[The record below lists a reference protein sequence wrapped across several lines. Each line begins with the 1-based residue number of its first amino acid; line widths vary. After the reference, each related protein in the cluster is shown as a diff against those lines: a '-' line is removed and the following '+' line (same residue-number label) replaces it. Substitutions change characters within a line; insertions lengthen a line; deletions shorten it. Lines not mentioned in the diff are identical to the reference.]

1 MRAVAGAHVSS
12 MEPLLEIRA
21 VLDRH
26 AREGTWETQ
35 VPGLTLYRAS
45 APTEPMPVVY
55 QPLLC
60 LIAAGAKHAV
70 LGDRL
75 FRYDAGK
82 FLTVSVDLP
91 VCGQVVEGP
100 YAALSLALDP
110 VKIARLILEVPAP
123 ASPAASAGGLQVN
136 AAGPDLVDAV
146 LRLVRLLD
154 RPADI
159 PVLAPMLERE
169 VLWRLLQGPTGP
181 TVRQIGL
188 AESRLS
194 QVNRA
199 IQWLQANFA
208 APMQVEALARLAGMS
223 PASFHRHFKAVTAMS
238 PLQYQKQLRL
248 QAARTLL
255 LSQPGDVAGAGFSV
269 GYDSASQFSREY
281 ARLFGAPPG
290 RDAARLRA
298 SPQAAF
304 AVA

>member
-1 MRAVAGAHVSS
+1 MD
-12 MEPLLEIRA
+12 PLIEIRA
-21 VLDRH
+21 LLDRH
-26 AREGTWETQ
+26 AREGAWPAP
-35 VPGLTLYRAS
+35 VPGLTLFLTS

-60 LIAAGAKHAV
+60 LIVTGAKHTV
-70 LGDRL
+70 LGDRI

-91 VCGQVVEGP
+91 VSGQVVEGP
-100 YAALSLALDP
+100 YAALSVALDP
-110 VKIARLILEVPAP
+110 AKIARLILEAP
-123 ASPAASAGGLQVN
+123 ALAAPVASTALQVN
-136 AAGPDLVDAV
+136 EAGPELLDAI
-146 LRLVRLLD
+146 LRLLRLLD

-169 VLWRLLQGPTGP
+169 VLWRLLQGPSGAM
-181 TVRQIGL
+181 VRQIGL

-208 APMQVEALARLAGMS
+208 APMQVEDLARLAGMS

-298 SPQAAF
+298 SPQGL
-304 AVA
+304 VMV

>member
-1 MRAVAGAHVSS
+1 M
-12 MEPLLEIRA
+12 
-21 VLDRH
+21 
-26 AREGTWETQ
+26 
-35 VPGLTLYRAS
+35 
-45 APTEPMPVVY
+45 
-55 QPLLC
+55 
-60 LIAAGAKHAV
+60 
-70 LGDRL
+70 

-82 FLTVSVDLP
+82 YLAVSVELP
-91 VCGQVVEGP
+91 VRGQVVEAP
-100 YAALSLALDP
+100 YAALSIALDP
-110 VKIARLILEVPAP
+110 VKVAGLILEMATPAP
-123 ASPAASAGGLQVN
+123 TGSSTALEVHE
-136 AAGPDLVDAV
+136 AGPDLLDAI
-146 LRLVRLLD
+146 LRLLRLLD
-154 RPADI
+154 RPDDI
-159 PVLAPMLERE
+159 AVLAPMLERE
-169 VLWRLLQGPTGP
+169 VLWRLLQGPSGAM
-181 TVRQIGL
+181 VRQIGL

-199 IQWLQANFA
+199 IQWLRANLA

-255 LSQPGDVAGAGFSV
+255 LTQPGDVAGAGFSV

>member
-1 MRAVAGAHVSS
+1 MD
-12 MEPLLEIRA
+12 PLIEIRA
-21 VLDRH
+21 LLDRH
-26 AREGTWETQ
+26 AREGSWDTQ
-35 VPGLTLYRAS
+35 VPGLMLYRAA
-45 APTEPMPVVY
+45 APTEPMPIVY

-60 LIAAGAKHAV
+60 LVVAGAKHTA

-91 VCGQVVEGP
+91 VSGQVVEGP
-100 YAALSLALDP
+100 YAALSVALDP
-110 VKIARLILEVPAP
+110 AKIAGLILEAPAP
-123 ASPAASAGGLQVN
+123 ASVAASAGLQVN
-136 AAGPDLVDAV
+136 EAGPELIDAI

-154 RPADI
+154 RPTDI

-169 VLWRLLQGPTGP
+169 VLWRLLQGPSGP
-181 TVRQIGL
+181 MVQQIGL

-208 APMQVEALARLAGMS
+208 APMQVEDLARLAGMS
-223 PASFHRHFKAVTAMS
+223 AASFHRHFKAVTAMS

>member
-1 MRAVAGAHVSS
+1 MHANGWAHVAD
-12 MEPLLEIRA
+12 MDPLIEIGA
-21 VLDRH
+21 LLKRH
-26 AREGTWETQ
+26 GGEGTCETP
-35 VPGLTLYRAS
+35 VPGLSLYRAS
-45 APTEPMPVVY
+45 TPTEPVPLVY
-55 QPLLC
+55 QPLMC
-60 LIAAGAKHAV
+60 LIVAGAKHTA

-75 FRYDAGK
+75 FRYDVGK

-91 VCGQVVEGP
+91 VCGQVVEAP
-100 YAALSLALDP
+100 YAALSVALDP
-110 VKIARLILEVPAP
+110 VKIARLILEAPAP
-123 ASPAASAGGLQVN
+123 ASPAASAGLQVN
-136 AAGPDLVDAV
+136 AAGPDLVDAI

-169 VLWRLLQGPTGP
+169 VLWRLLQGPTGG
-181 TVRQIGL
+181 TIRQIGL

-194 QVNRA
+194 QINRA
-199 IQWLQANFA
+199 IRWLHANFA
-208 APMQVEALARLAGMS
+208 APMQVETLARLAGMS
-223 PASFHRHFKAVTAMS
+223 PASFHRHFRAVTAMS

-255 LSQPGDVAGAGFSV
+255 LSQPGDVAGAGFTV

>member
-1 MRAVAGAHVSS
+1 M
-12 MEPLLEIRA
+12 EIRA
-21 VLDRH
+21 LLDRH
-26 AREGTWETQ
+26 AREGAWATPA
-35 VPGLTLYRAS
+35 PGLTLFLAS

-60 LIAAGAKHAV
+60 LIVTGAKHTA
-70 LGDRL
+70 LGNRI

-91 VCGQVVEGP
+91 VSSQVVEGP
-100 YAALSLALDP
+100 YAALSVALDP
-110 VKIARLILEVPAP
+110 AKIARLILEAP
-123 ASPAASAGGLQVN
+123 ALAAPTASTALQVN
-136 AAGPDLVDAV
+136 QAGPELLDAI
-146 LRLVRLLD
+146 LRLLRLLD

-169 VLWRLLQGPTGP
+169 VLWRLLQGPSGAM
-181 TVRQIGL
+181 VRQIGL

-208 APMQVEALARLAGMS
+208 APMQVEDLARLAGMS
-223 PASFHRHFKAVTAMS
+223 PATFHRHFKAVTAMS

-298 SPQAAF
+298 SPQGLMMA
-304 AVA
+304 

>member
-1 MRAVAGAHVSS
+1 MD
-12 MEPLLEIRA
+12 PLTEIRA
-21 VLDRH
+21 LLERH
-26 AREGTWETQ
+26 AREGTWAAP
-35 VPGLTLYRAS
+35 VPGLTLFLAS
-45 APTEPMPVVY
+45 APTEPMPIVY

-60 LIAAGAKHAV
+60 LIVAGAKHTA
-70 LGDRL
+70 LGDRI

-100 YAALSLALDP
+100 YAALSIALDP
-110 VKIARLILEVPAP
+110 AKIASLILEAPVPAT
-123 ASPAASAGGLQVN
+123 PAASTGLQVN
-136 AAGPDLVDAV
+136 EAGPELLDAI
-146 LRLVRLLD
+146 LRLLRLLD

-169 VLWRLLQGPTGP
+169 VLWRLLQGPSGP
-181 TVRQIGL
+181 MVRQIGL

-208 APMQVEALARLAGMS
+208 APMQVEDLARLARMS

-255 LSQPGDVAGAGFSV
+255 LSQPGDVAGAGFRV

>member
-1 MRAVAGAHVSS
+1 MDAVAWAHLADMDS
-12 MEPLLEIRA
+12 LLEIRA
-21 VLDRH
+21 LLDRH
-26 AREGTWETQ
+26 AREGTWETP
-35 VPGLTLYRAS
+35 VPGLTLYLAS
-45 APTEPMPVVY
+45 APTEPVPIVY

-60 LIAAGAKHAV
+60 LIVAGAKHAA

-91 VCGQVVEGP
+91 VSGQVVEGP
-100 YAALSLALDP
+100 YAALSVVLDP
-110 VKIARLILEVPAP
+110 AKIAGLILEAPGP
-123 ASPAASAGGLQVN
+123 ASSGASVGLQVN
-136 AAGPDLVDAV
+136 EAGPDLVDAL

-169 VLWRLLQGPTGP
+169 VLWRLLQGPSGP

-208 APMQVEALARLAGMS
+208 APMQVEDLARLAGMS

-255 LSQPGDVAGAGFSV
+255 LSQPGDVAGAGFTV

-281 ARLFGAPPG
+281 ARQFGAPPG
-290 RDAARLRA
+290 RDAVRLRA

>member
-1 MRAVAGAHVSS
+1 MDAVAWAHLADMDS
-12 MEPLLEIRA
+12 LLEIRA
-21 VLDRH
+21 LLDRH
-26 AREGTWETQ
+26 AREGTWETP
-35 VPGLTLYRAS
+35 VPGLTLYLAS
-45 APTEPMPVVY
+45 APTEPVPIVY

-60 LIAAGAKHAV
+60 LIVAGAKHAA

-91 VCGQVVEGP
+91 VSGQVVEGP
-100 YAALSLALDP
+100 YAALSVVLDP
-110 VKIARLILEVPAP
+110 AKIAGLILEAPGP
-123 ASPAASAGGLQVN
+123 ASPGASVGLQVN
-136 AAGPDLVDAV
+136 EAGPDLVDAL

-169 VLWRLLQGPTGP
+169 VLWRLLQGPSGP

-208 APMQVEALARLAGMS
+208 APMQVEDLARLAGMS

-255 LSQPGDVAGAGFSV
+255 LSQPGDVAGAGFTV

-281 ARLFGAPPG
+281 ARQFGAPPG

>member
-1 MRAVAGAHVSS
+1 MD
-12 MEPLLEIRA
+12 PLIEIRA
-21 VLDRH
+21 LLDRH
-26 AREGTWETQ
+26 AREGTWAAP
-35 VPGLTLYRAS
+35 VPGLTLFLTS

-60 LIAAGAKHAV
+60 LIVTGAKHTA
-70 LGDRL
+70 LGNRI

-91 VCGQVVEGP
+91 VSGQVVEGP
-100 YAALSLALDP
+100 YAALSVALDP
-110 VKIARLILEVPAP
+110 AKIARLILEAP
-123 ASPAASAGGLQVN
+123 ALAAPVASTALQVN
-136 AAGPDLVDAV
+136 EAGPELLDAI
-146 LRLVRLLD
+146 LRLLRLLD

-169 VLWRLLQGPTGP
+169 VLWRLLQGPSGP
-181 TVRQIGL
+181 MVRQIGL

-208 APMQVEALARLAGMS
+208 APMQVEGLARLAGMS

>member
-1 MRAVAGAHVSS
+1 MDQ
-12 MEPLLEIRA
+12 LTEIRA
-21 VLDRH
+21 LIDRH
-26 AREGTWETQ
+26 GREGALETA
-35 VPGLTLYRAS
+35 VSGLTLFVAS
-45 APTEPMPVVY
+45 RTTEVMPIVY

-60 LIAAGAKHAV
+60 LIVAGAKNTA
-70 LGDRL
+70 LGDRF
-75 FRYDAGK
+75 FRYDPGQ
-82 FLTVSVDLP
+82 FLTVSVELP
-91 VCGQVVEGP
+91 VSGQVVEAP
-100 YAALSLALDP
+100 YLALAIALDP
-110 VKIARLILEVPAP
+110 AKIAALILETPAL
-123 ASPAASAGGLQVN
+123 ATLGSSTGLAVN
-136 AAGPDLVDAV
+136 AAGPDLLDAI

-154 RPADI
+154 RPGDI

-169 VLWRLLQGPTGP
+169 VLWRLLQGPAGP
-181 TVRQIGL
+181 MVRQIGL

-194 QVNRA
+194 QINRA
-199 IQWLQANFA
+199 IQWLQANFT
-208 APMQVEALARLAGMS
+208 APMQVEDLARLAGMS

-298 SPQAAF
+298 TPQSAF

>member
-1 MRAVAGAHVSS
+1 M
-12 MEPLLEIRA
+12 PL
-21 VLDRH
+21 
-26 AREGTWETQ
+26 
-35 VPGLTLYRAS
+35 
-45 APTEPMPVVY
+45 VY
-55 QPLLC
+55 QPLMC
-60 LIAAGAKHAV
+60 LIVTGAKNTA

-91 VCGQVVEGP
+91 VTGQVVEAP
-100 YAALSLALDP
+100 YAALAVVLDP
-110 VKIARLILEVPAP
+110 AKIARLILEAPAP
-123 ASPAASAGGLQVN
+123 AAPTAPGGLQVN
-136 AAGPDLVDAV
+136 EAGPDLLDAI
-146 LRLVRLLD
+146 LRLLRLLD

-169 VLWRLLQGPTGP
+169 VLWRLLQGPSGP
-181 TVRQIGL
+181 MVRQIGL

-208 APMQVEALARLAGMS
+208 APMQVEDLARLARMS

-255 LSQPGDVAGAGFSV
+255 LSQPGDVAGAGFRV

>member
-1 MRAVAGAHVSS
+1 
-12 MEPLLEIRA
+12 MEPLTEIRA
-21 VLDRH
+21 LMHRH
-26 AREGTWETQ
+26 APEGMLETC
-35 VPGLTLYRAS
+35 VPGLTLIAAA
-45 APTEPMPVVY
+45 APTEPMPIVY

-60 LIAAGAKHAV
+60 LIVSGAKHTA
-70 LGDRL
+70 LGERL

-82 FLTVSVDLP
+82 YLAVSVDLP
-91 VCGQVVEGP
+91 VSGQVIEAP
-100 YAALSLALDP
+100 YSALSIALDP
-110 VKIARLILEVPAP
+110 AKVAALILETPQP
-123 ASPAASAGGLQVN
+123 ASAATSTALEVHQ
-136 AAGPDLVDAV
+136 ADADLLDAI
-146 LRLVRLLD
+146 LRLLRLLD
-154 RPADI
+154 RPSDI

-169 VLWRLLQGPTGP
+169 VLWRLLQGPAGP
-181 TVRQIGL
+181 MVRQIGL

-199 IQWLQANFA
+199 IQWLTANLA
-208 APMQVEALARLAGMS
+208 EPMQVEDLARLAGMS

>member
-1 MRAVAGAHVSS
+1 MD
-12 MEPLLEIRA
+12 PLMEIRA
-21 VLDRH
+21 LLDRH
-26 AREGTWETQ
+26 AREGTWATPA
-35 VPGLTLYRAS
+35 PGLTLFLAS

-60 LIAAGAKHAV
+60 LIVTGAKHTA
-70 LGDRL
+70 LGNRI

-91 VCGQVVEGP
+91 VSSQVVEGP
-100 YAALSLALDP
+100 YAALSVALDP
-110 VKIARLILEVPAP
+110 AKIARLILEAP
-123 ASPAASAGGLQVN
+123 ALAAPTASTALQVN
-136 AAGPDLVDAV
+136 QAGPELLDAI
-146 LRLVRLLD
+146 LRLLRLLD

-169 VLWRLLQGPTGP
+169 VLWRLLQGPSGAM
-181 TVRQIGL
+181 VRQIGL

-208 APMQVEALARLAGMS
+208 APMQVEDLARLAGMS
-223 PASFHRHFKAVTAMS
+223 PATFHRHFKAVTAMS

-298 SPQAAF
+298 SPQGLMMA
-304 AVA
+304 

>member
-1 MRAVAGAHVSS
+1 MD
-12 MEPLLEIRA
+12 PLIEIRA
-21 VLDRH
+21 LLDRH
-26 AREGTWETQ
+26 AHEGTWETP
-35 VPGLTLYRAS
+35 VPGLTLFLAS
-45 APTEPMPVVY
+45 APTEPMPIVY

-60 LIAAGAKHAV
+60 LIVTGAKHTV
-70 LGDRL
+70 LGDRI

-91 VCGQVVEGP
+91 VTGQVIEAP
-100 YAALSLALDP
+100 YAALAVVLDP
-110 VKIARLILEVPAP
+110 AKIARLILEAPAP
-123 ASPAASAGGLQVN
+123 ATPVAPGGLQVN
-136 AAGPDLVDAV
+136 EAGPDLLDAI
-146 LRLVRLLD
+146 LRLLRLLD

-169 VLWRLLQGPTGP
+169 VLWRLLQGATGGM
-181 TVRQIGL
+181 VQQIGL

-199 IQWLQANFA
+199 IQWLQANLA

-255 LSQPGDVAGAGFSV
+255 LTQPGDVAGAGFSV